1 MPTNESHWS
10 AWRLW
15 PAEQHTLPESRDREI
30 SDDALSLAH
39 AVTVAGYGHD
49 AGTGGRARKGQPCC
63 GATEYPIRTHLMPGG
78 TTLAPSHRQS
88 FVRQLTR
95 TSTRS
100 FAWGEGGRT
109 KGDTKTG
116 ATLSALDVRP

>member
-1 MPTNESHWS
+1 MLWSH
-10 AWRLW
+10 RV
-15 PAEQHTLPESRDREI
+15 PNPNPF
-30 SDDALSLAH
+30 
-39 AVTVAGYGHD
+39 D
-49 AGTGGRARKGQPCC
+49 AGR
-63 GATEYPIRTHLMPGG
+63 